1 MRRSAVHVVA
11 VVLALGCVLAACA
24 PARGEDGPP
33 AASGDFAGLM
43 DVGGRKL
50 FLECHGS
57 GGPTV
62 VLQSG
67 FPNAAD
73 IWSVGAERPP
83 SVMQGTA
90 GFTRVCAY
98 DRAGYGF
105 SDVGPLPRDGAAIA
119 RDLDEALR
127 GARETGPYLVV
138 GHSAGGM
145 YARLFAARRKG
156 EVIGLV
162 LVDPTVEQTLP
173 SRDLDGLGAI
183 RTRVERC
190 LASAGDPDERCQ
202 RQLGRPGDTSPEARR
217 KAWEARLSELNE
229 IFGRASEQVR
239 RARPVLHDVPAYVL
253 TASETAASAPRSLF
267 PESRSI
273 LELQHEEMARLFRN
287 GSQRTVFSSHLI
299 MIDRPDTVL
308 DAVSAMV
315 SAHRSG
321 LEPPPLP
328 PSEGLPG
335 LEEPLSPSDEPY
347 GGSEPPAWEVLR

>member
-98 DRAGYGF
+98 DRPGSMLVSTPDGLPSEQPSPGRSDQAPMPRTAADVVAELHALLRTAG
-105 SDVGPLPRDGAAIA
+105 VP
-119 RDLDEALR
+119 
-127 GARETGPYLVV
+127 GPYVLV
-138 GHSAGGM
+138 GHSLGGPFM
-145 YARLFAARRKG
+145 QLFAQTHPDDTAG
-156 EVIGLV
+156 IV
-162 LVDPTVEQTLP
+162 LVDPTPPAL
-173 SRDLDGLGAI
+173 RDLLPPALWEGFAQTVEAPANPLPGYTMEAYDLTASMDQIGTAPAP
-183 RTRVERC
+183 RVPATVLVAENTETPPP
-190 LASAGDPDERCQ
+190 GDPSAD
-202 RQLGRPGDTSPEARR
+202 AV
-217 KAWEARLSELNE
+217 AE
-229 IFGRASEQVR
+229 IV
-239 RARPVLHDVPAYVL
+239 RARPEAYARL
-253 TASETAASAPRSLF
+253 AASIPGTQLVTV
-267 PESRSI
+267 PGTTHYI
-273 LELQHEEMARLFRN
+273 QLQ
-287 GSQRTVFSSHLI
+287 
-299 MIDRPDTVL
+299 RPDVVV
-308 DAVSAMV
+308 DAIRSA
-315 SAHRSG
+315 AGR
-321 LEPPPLP
+321 
-328 PSEGLPG
+328 
-335 LEEPLSPSDEPY
+335 
-347 GGSEPPAWEVLR
+347 